1 MDDSNA
7 EMIAKEIKKKMGQD
21 DFVGCSTTY
30 DGRTIGERIRER
42 RKELRMTQKQLADK
56 LGVKYQT
63 VQAWELNSRNPKL
76 ETVEKLASALGVSSG
91 WLVYG
96 DEDSSQRVL
105 FDALGNLSQEMK
117 QSLESGTVSSS
128 LANGGLAKRLN
139 EIQDLIEYDLQIAGY
154 YKLLRLYDRLNKE
167 GRHVAL
173 ERLEEL
179 TQLPKFRRQPV
190 QGDITTEQ
198 STTDGSADDS
208 NNNADGK

>member
-42 RKELRMTQKQLADK
+42 RKELGMTQKQLADK

-105 FDALGNLSQEMK
+105 FDALGNLSREIK
-117 QSLESGTVSSS
+117 QSLETGVVSSS
-128 LANGGLAKRLN
+128 LANGGLAKRWN
-139 EIQDLIEYDLQIAGY
+139 EISYLIESDLQIAGY
-154 YKLLRLYDRLNKE
+154 NKLLRLYDRLNKE

>member
-7 EMIAKEIKKKMGQD
+7 EMIAKEIEKKMGQD
-21 DFVGCSTTY
+21 DFIGCSTTY

-42 RKELRMTQKQLADK
+42 RKKLGMTQKQLADK

-105 FDALGNLSQEMK
+105 FDALGNLSREMK
-117 QSLESGTVSSS
+117 QSLETGVVSSS
-128 LANGGLAKRLN
+128 LANGGLAKRWN
-139 EIQDLIEYDLQIAGY
+139 EISYLIESDLQIAGY
-154 YKLLRLYDRLNKE
+154 NKLLCLYDRLNKE

-190 QGDITTEQ
+190 HGDIPTEQ